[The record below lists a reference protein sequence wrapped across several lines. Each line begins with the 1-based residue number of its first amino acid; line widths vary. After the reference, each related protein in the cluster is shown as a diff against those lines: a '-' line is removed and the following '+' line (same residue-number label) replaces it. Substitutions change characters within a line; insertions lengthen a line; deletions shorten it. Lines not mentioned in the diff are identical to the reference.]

1 MTDPGDFG
9 WLAGLPA
16 WARGA
21 AGAQLGFLGVVLVF
35 SWLSSALGVG
45 GYALLPLFVWHY
57 GAKSGVAVITVYFL
71 FQNLSKV
78 ALLWRHIDF
87 GFAARLV
94 AWAVPG
100 AVLGGALLVALPAR
114 HLQRMLGAGMLALL
128 LLPRLLPHLLPRRP
142 APSPRLRRLGV
153 AGFALAY
160 GVASGVLGSGN
171 ALKGPLL
178 TSMGVLK
185 ERYVG
190 TYALTSLALNV
201 PKLAVYHQGGVA
213 SAGLLAACWPL
224 LLVSLAGTYLGKR
237 ALRHIPE
244 SWFEKVTTAVF
255 VVSALSMLVFPQ

>member
-1 MTDPGDFG
+1 MSDPG
-9 WLAGLPA
+9 WLARLAAALAG
-16 WARGA
+16 GA
-21 AGAQLGFLGVVLVF
+21 AGQLGFLGVVLAF

-57 GAKSGVAVITVYFL
+57 GAKTGVAVLTVYFL

-78 ALLWRHIDF
+78 ALLWRHIDL
-87 GFAARLV
+87 GFATRLV

-100 AVLGGALLVALPAR
+100 AVLGGVLLVALPAR
-114 HLQRMLGAGMLALL
+114 HFQRILGAGMLALL
-128 LLPRLLPHLLPRRP
+128 LLPRLLPRRSP
-142 APSPRLRRLGV
+142 PSQRLQRLRV
-153 AGFALAY
+153 AGFGLAY

-178 TSMGVLK
+178 TSLGVLK

-201 PKLAVYHQGGVA
+201 PKLAVYHAGGIA
-213 SAGLLAACWPL
+213 SAAWLATCWPL

-237 ALRHIPE
+237 ALRHIPD
-244 SWFEKVTTAVF
+244 SWFEKVTTTVF
-255 VVSALSMLVFPQ
+255 VVSALSMLAFPQ

>member
-1 MTDPGDFG
+1 MTDPADPG
-9 WLAGLPA
+9 WLARLPA
-16 WARGA
+16 WAQVG

-114 HLQRMLGAGMLALL
+114 HFQRMLGAGMLALL
-128 LLPRLLPHLLPRRP
+128 LLPRLLPRLP
-142 APSPRLRRLGV
+142 APSPRLRSLGV

-178 TSMGVLK
+178 TSLGVLK

-213 SAGLLAACWPL
+213 SAALLAACWPL